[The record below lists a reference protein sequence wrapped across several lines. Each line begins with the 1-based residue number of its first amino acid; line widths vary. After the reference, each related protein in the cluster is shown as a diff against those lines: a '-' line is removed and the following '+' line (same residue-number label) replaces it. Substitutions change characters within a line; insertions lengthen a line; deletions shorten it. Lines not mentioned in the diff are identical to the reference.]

1 MPATSTTVNNS
12 TEKVQIPPGAN
23 ASKNGGDPSDG
34 KAPETESPGRLAD
47 ESNTKLIEYMCQI
60 LQDNRDEAK
69 ELRKKQRV
77 TYWFLIGLSTLMFLA
92 GLAMITAPLW
102 IELLKTTAR
111 FKEMNWAGTAV
122 MIGIGVADLIAL
134 YQLKP
139 LARIQKLMGDMS
151 QMTVAFSSFQTRVA
165 LRLLETDIEKRETVG
180 EAAVHVGKIAKDT
193 LPMVEKYFEKWLDD
207 ELEIGARG
215 GSD

>member
-1 MPATSTTVNNS
+1 MPETS
-12 TEKVQIPPGAN
+12 EKVPIPSVTN
-23 ASKNGGDPSDG
+23 ASKNGGSPSDG

-47 ESNTKLIEYMCQI
+47 QSNKALIEYMCQI
-60 LQDNRDEAK
+60 LQDNRKEAK

-111 FKEMNWAGTAV
+111 FKEINWAGTAV
-122 MIGIGVADLIAL
+122 MIGIGAADLYAL
-134 YQLKP
+134 YQLRP

-151 QMTVAFSSFQTRVA
+151 QMTITFSSFQTRVA
-165 LRLLETDIEKRETVG
+165 LRLLETNIDKRATVG
-180 EAAVHVGKIAKDT
+180 AAAVHVGEIAKDT
-193 LPMVEKYFEKWLDD
+193 LPMIEKYFEKWLDD
-207 ELEIGARG
+207 DLGIGARG